1 MWQKSMA
8 PVCQVGKKLEGKY
21 NVAEV
26 NGSCTYVRLK
36 GRKEVGREV

>member
-26 NGSCTYVRLK
+26 NGSCMS